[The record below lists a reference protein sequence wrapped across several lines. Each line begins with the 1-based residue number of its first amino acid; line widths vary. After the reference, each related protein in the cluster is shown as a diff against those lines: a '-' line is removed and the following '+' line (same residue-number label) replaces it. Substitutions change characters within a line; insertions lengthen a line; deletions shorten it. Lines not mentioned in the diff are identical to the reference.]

1 METNKIYVKTKKFIK
16 ENYLSIIFVIIC
28 ILLATIRLDY
38 EIYTPGGL
46 SNLEKRIK
54 VEDGYESKGSFNL
67 TYVSSKTGTIPTI
80 LLSYIIPSWDLVS
93 IEEVRINE
101 DEDYDDILKRG
112 QIDLQSVNEN
122 AIAVAF
128 KTAGMKY
135 EILKNDTQIYYKLEN
150 AKTNLKT
157 GDIIKTIDG
166 KEITSLESVSE
177 SYEDKKAGD
186 RIEIT
191 VLRDG
196 KEKECYATLYEEDGK
211 VLIGIT
217 LVNTIDVETE
227 KDVSFKYKG
236 TESGAS
242 GGLMSALEIY
252 NRITEYDLTKG
263 KKISGTGTISLDGKV
278 GEIAGVK
285 YKLAGAVRKKADVF
299 IVPSENYE
307 EAIKLKEKNKYDIII
322 IEADTFENVVNTLKK
337 I

>member
-67 TYVSSKTGTIPTI
+67 TYVSSKTGTIPAI

-150 AKTNLKT
+150 AKTNLKI
-157 GDIIKTIDG
+157 GDNIISVNERKI
-166 KEITSLESVSE
+166 ESLE
-177 SYEDKKAGD
+177 DLKN
-186 RIEIT
+186 I
-191 VLRDG
+191 
-196 KEKECYATLYEEDGK
+196 
-211 VLIGIT
+211 
-217 LVNTIDVETE
+217 VET
-227 KDVSFKYKG
+227 
-236 TESGAS
+236 
-242 GGLMSALEIY
+242 LEE
-252 NRITEYDLTKG
+252 NTKV
-263 KKISGTGTISLDGKV
+263 KLKV
-278 GEIAGVK
+278 
-285 YKLAGAVRKKADVF
+285 VRNDK
-299 IVPSENYE
+299 E
-307 EAIKLKEKNKYDIII
+307 EAIWRGW
-322 IEADTFENVVNTLKK
+322 
-337 I
+337 

>member
-1 METNKIYVKTKKFIK
+1 MIKK
-16 ENYLSIIFVIIC
+16 
-28 ILLATIRLDY
+28 R
-38 EIYTPGGL
+38 
-46 SNLEKRIK
+46 
-54 VEDGYESKGSFNL
+54 
-67 TYVSSKTGTIPTI
+67 
-80 LLSYIIPSWDLVS
+80 
-93 IEEVRINE
+93 
-101 DEDYDDILKRG
+101 
-112 QIDLQSVNEN
+112 
-122 AIAVAF
+122 
-128 KTAGMKY
+128 
-135 EILKNDTQIYYKLEN
+135 
-150 AKTNLKT
+150 
-157 GDIIKTIDG
+157 
-166 KEITSLESVSE
+166 
-177 SYEDKKAGD
+177 
-186 RIEIT
+186 
-191 VLRDG
+191 
-196 KEKECYATLYEEDGK
+196 LYEEDGK

-217 LVNTIDVETE
+217 LVSTIDVETE

-337 I
+337 L

>member
-67 TYVSSKTGTIPTI
+67 TYVSSKTGTIPAI

-177 SYEDKKAGD
+177 SYEDKKLFCC
-186 RIEIT
+186 IF
-191 VLRDG
+191 LMQ
-196 KEKECYATLYEEDGK
+196 TLNLQK
-211 VLIGIT
+211 HLILFLYIWMKHPF
-217 LVNTIDVETE
+217 LFQHQLCLP
-227 KDVSFKYKG
+227 K
-236 TESGAS
+236 
-242 GGLMSALEIY
+242 
-252 NRITEYDLTKG
+252 
-263 KKISGTGTISLDGKV
+263 
-278 GEIAGVK
+278 
-285 YKLAGAVRKKADVF
+285 
-299 IVPSENYE
+299 
-307 EAIKLKEKNKYDIII
+307 
-322 IEADTFENVVNTLKK
+322 
-337 I
+337 